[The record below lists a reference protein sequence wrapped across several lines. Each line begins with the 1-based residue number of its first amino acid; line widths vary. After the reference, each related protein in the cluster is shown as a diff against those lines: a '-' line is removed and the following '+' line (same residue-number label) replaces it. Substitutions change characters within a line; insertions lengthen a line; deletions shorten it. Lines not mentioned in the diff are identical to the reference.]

1 MEGQQQTRKK
11 GKNSAEMLD
20 RLGDLPD
27 SIIHHILS
35 LMPTEYAVRTCV
47 LSKKWRHHWTHVHSL
62 NFKWDTFGGAYYSRP
77 RYSRGRANKF
87 ERFVRHVLRCRQPF
101 KLRRL
106 KFHGSRNLRLRNRV
120 FNYALLHRVKELV
133 TDIYDFP
140 PRFLESQTLRTL
152 KVKPLYMLRLPSP
165 FGFAALTTL
174 QLERI
179 RLASADIFSS
189 CLKLEDLLL
198 IDCSFGVA
206 VEVFNI
212 STPQL
217 INLTISDLTVTDYD
231 YWFKSNRRNKKL
243 LVISAPSLKVLYLR
257 GTYPLLLSMNK
268 CKVLDKVSI
277 QMCPPAYCRHNR
289 DNWKQECI
297 SDIQRMAEE
306 LSHVKWLTISVDVC
320 EESNKAK
327 VV

>member
-152 KVKPLYMLRLPSP
+152 KFKPLYMLRLPSP

-179 RLASADIFSS
+179 ALASADIFSS

-198 IDCSFGVA
+198 INCSLE
-206 VEVFNI
+206 VEDFNI
-212 STPQL
+212 SAPQL
-217 INLTISDLTVTDYD
+217 INLTISDLRN
-231 YWFKSNRRNKKL
+231 YWLEGDRRNKL
-243 LVISAPSLKVLYLR
+243 LITAPTLKVLYFR
-257 GTYPLLLSMNK
+257 GTYPLLLSMNTFK
-268 CKVLDKVSI
+268 DLDKVSI
-277 QMCPPAYCRHNR
+277 QMYPSYYCRHNR

-306 LSHVKWLTISVDVC
+306 LSHVKSLTISVDAC
-320 EESNKAK
+320 KESNKAK